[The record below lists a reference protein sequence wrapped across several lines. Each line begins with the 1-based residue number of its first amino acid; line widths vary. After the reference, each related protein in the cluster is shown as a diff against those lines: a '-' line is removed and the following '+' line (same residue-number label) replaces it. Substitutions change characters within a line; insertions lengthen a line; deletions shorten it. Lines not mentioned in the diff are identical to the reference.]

1 MKLLN
6 IYEIKN
12 PNSFEE
18 HGLHKKSS
26 KLDSDISIKG
36 KSNSKDIVTAFRG
49 FYAKIYVNMCDD
61 INALNE
67 YLDLINISSTSH
79 ETLLKSSWS
88 R

>member
-1 MKLLN
+1 MDCK
-6 IYEIKN
+6 
-12 PNSFEE
+12 
-18 HGLHKKSS
+18 KKSS

-36 KSNSKDIVTAFRG
+36 KSNSNAFRG

-79 ETLLKSSWS
+79 ETLLKISWS